1 MKKIFLVSAIL
12 FIFTSSAFAEF
23 PAVKVYEKTAKN
35 VVLIIAKSEDTSS
48 MIGAGSII
56 SGTGLVSTNA
66 HVVVDKSTSKPY
78 SKIRVYL
85 KPDKVTGKFRK
96 DLVHSHK
103 AEIVAYDIDLD
114 LAILKAEEIPSGT
127 GTIELANPDEI
138 KVGEEAVAIG
148 HPEQGGLWTLTY
160 GRISGE
166 IEDQNSIKG
175 KDVFQTDAS
184 VNRGNSGGP
193 LLDKRGY
200 MIGINSNMAR
210 LGAGDIPITGVNFA
224 VKASVLKS
232 WLQKQGITLAYGKAD
247 LYKEERVK
255 PAGAE
260 LEMEKKSEQPE
271 VPRAEPSVEKA
282 EPVIEK
288 PEPSVE
294 KTEPSVEKA
303 EPVAEKAEPSVE
315 KTEPSVEKA
324 EPVAEKAEPS
334 VEKTEPSVEKAEPVV
349 EKAEPSV
356 EKAEAPVEKAKPVI
370 RQAEPPVRKSHTVV
384 EKAEPRAEQKDMKDG
399 DGEKTPETEQTEKYQ
414 PHRKAYSY
422 DSLLKAAEEDLE
434 DMMEEMRGKI
444 RR

>member
-1 MKKIFLVSAIL
+1 MKRFQMIFLMVIL
-12 FIFTSSAFAEF
+12 FQTSAFAEF
-23 PAVKVYEKTAKN
+23 PAVKVYEKTAKD

-56 SGTGLVSTNA
+56 SDAGLISTNA
-66 HVVVDKSTSKPY
+66 HVVFDKAASKPY

-85 KPDKVTGKFRK
+85 KPDRVTGKFRK
-96 DLVHSHK
+96 DLVHSYK
-103 AEIVAYDIDLD
+103 AEIVAYNIDLD
-114 LAILKAEEIPSGT
+114 LAILKAEDIPSGT

-138 KVGEEAVAIG
+138 KIGEEAVAIG

-210 LGAGDIPITGVNFA
+210 LGAGDVPITGVNFA
-224 VKASVLKS
+224 VKASVLKK
-232 WLQKQGITLAYGKAD
+232 WLQDQGITVAYGKAD
-247 LYKEERVK
+247 LYGEDKVR

-271 VPRAEPSVEKA
+271 APMAEPAIEKA

-288 PEPSVE
+288 AEPAVE
-294 KTEPSVEKA
+294 KPEAPAEKA
-303 EPVAEKAEPSVE
+303 EPVIEKAEP
-315 KTEPSVEKA
+315 A
-324 EPVAEKAEPS
+324 AEKPEAPAQK
-334 VEKTEPSVEKAEPVV
+334 VKPVM

-356 EKAEAPVEKAKPVI
+356 EKAKP
-370 RQAEPPVRKSHTVV
+370 V
-384 EKAEPRAEQKDMKDG
+384 EKAEPLTEKKDVKARAEDKKTETKP
-399 DGEKTPETEQTEKYQ
+399 GEEYQ
-414 PHRKAYSY
+414 PHQKAYNY
-422 DSLLKAAEEDLE
+422 DALMKAVEEELE